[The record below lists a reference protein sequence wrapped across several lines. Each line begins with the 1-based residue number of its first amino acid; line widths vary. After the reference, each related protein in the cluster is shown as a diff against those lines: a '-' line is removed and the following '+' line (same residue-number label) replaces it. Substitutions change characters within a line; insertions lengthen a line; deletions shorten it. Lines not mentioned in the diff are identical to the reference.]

1 MSYTVG
7 HLISQDQDLRN
18 RAAIAAAEQGVE
30 AGGEESWV
38 YRNARRL
45 ASQPGWDAAWES
57 GLLAR
62 QDPDHDLPPIGL
74 DPAVITDGMILSA
87 VQKLLGVQEA

>member
-1 MSYTVG
+1 MSYSTG
-7 HLISQDQDLRN
+7 HLISQDTDLRN
-18 RAAIAAAEQGVE
+18 RAAIAAAEQGV
-30 AGGEESWV
+30 AAGEEEHWV
-38 YRNARRL
+38 YRNVRRL
-45 ASQPGWDAAWES
+45 ATQPGWGAAWES

-62 QDPDHDLPPIGL
+62 ENPDHGLPPIGL